1 MATHVH
7 IPSSIND
14 QKKIN
19 KKLGEI
25 AKALTTIEA
34 ERSHITTIV
43 NDIKEEFGLEP
54 KLTRA
59 LAASMNKRNFEEVQ
73 VAYEN
78 FEAAYEILVEGR
90 QDGVDR

>member
-1 MATHVH
+1 MGTHVH
-7 IPSSIND
+7 IPSNLND
-14 QKKIN
+14 QKKIT
-19 KKLGEI
+19 KKITEI
-25 AKALTTIEA
+25 AKALTIIEA

-54 KLTRA
+54 KLIRA

-73 VAYEN
+73 TAYEN

-90 QDGVDR
+90 RDGVDR